1 MRDSRYYAR
10 MYVDKTSDYVSD
22 CVGYVWQ
29 CVCQVQEYWSYMSEY
44 IHVIDVSDYVAV
56 VPWIHWRHMTH
67 MTCRVSPCIIDCMS
81 DVSSKY
87 QDGDHLTQSN
97 FAKRNPTHFGV
108 LRFEK
113 KYVDVISNSLLHRT
127 LIWHRACA
135 SLVHRCIA
143 ELQSLSNLT
152 FPCGWKARCYLHLLV
167 DQSRLTPQ
175 KIRVWDGSGSV
186 DFVEPW
192 SKAKSS
198 KP

>member
-1 MRDSRYYAR
+1 MCQIASVMSDNV
-10 MYVDKTSDYVSD
+10 YVRSENI
-22 CVGYVWQ
+22 GHIM
-29 CVCQVQEYWSYMSEY
+29 SYMSEN

-67 MTCRVSPCIIDCMS
+67 MTCSVSPCIIDCQMFLPNLR
-81 DVSSKY
+81 VGIIWSKVILLKEI
-87 QDGDHLTQSN
+87 QHTKKD
-97 FAKRNPTHFGV
+97 V

-113 KYVDVISNSLLHRT
+113 KYVDVISNSLLRRI

-135 SLVHRCIA
+135 SLAHRCIA
-143 ELQSLSNLT
+143 DLQSLSILT
-152 FPCGWKARCYLHLLV
+152 FTCGWKARGYLHLLV
-167 DQSRLTPQ
+167 DQSHLTPQ
-175 KIRVWDGSGSV
+175 KIIVWDGSGSV

>member
-113 KYVDVISNSLLHRT
+113 NMLMWYQTVFCTGLWYGIERV
-127 LIWHRACA
+127 RALCTAA
-135 SLVHRCIA
+135 SP
-143 ELQSLSNLT
+143 NY
-152 FPCGWKARCYLHLLV
+152 KAF
-167 DQSRLTPQ
+167 Q
-175 KIRVWDGSGSV
+175 I
-186 DFVEPW
+186 
-192 SKAKSS
+192 
-198 KP
+198 